1 MIPSID
7 VKMATLLV
15 LMKIVLKTQVTATL
29 VANLSL
35 SYLVVANVIMISASS
50 VVIQKLNTHFLNK
63 RFSNL
68 STGEVVLM
76 MMKMTYY
83 VNLRLK

>member
-15 LMKIVLKTQVTATL
+15 LMKIVLKTQVTATF